1 MKGMIEM
8 TTATLVDET
17 VLVDA
22 PLQRSACELV
32 EKVGDEHVTSVI
44 LEVGGRTLQVP
55 QEVSDLMLRVLLHA
69 AEGGAFSI
77 RTMPEEVTTT
87 VAADLLGVSRPT
99 LMKLIAAGEI
109 TGRKVGSH
117 TRLTS
122 HDVLELADR
131 RAAARAA
138 AFDDLRRLSDQLG
151 EED

>member
-1 MKGMIEM
+1 MA
-8 TTATLVDET
+8 TSTLVNET

-32 EKVGDEHVTSVI
+32 ERVGDERVLTVT
-44 LEVGGRTLQVP
+44 LETVGRRLPVP
-55 QEVSDLMLRVLLHA
+55 AEISDLMLRVLAHA
-69 AEGGAFSI
+69 AEGGAFTI

-87 VAADLLGVSRPT
+87 VAADMLGVSRPT

-109 TGRKVGSH
+109 SGRKVGSH

-122 HDVLELADR
+122 HDVLEFAQR
-131 RAAARAA
+131 RGTARRD
-138 AFDDLRRLSDQLG
+138 AFDELRRLSDELG